1 MDRRIKTKGEK
12 IFQVFNI
19 LIMLLSSFIMIYPI
33 WHVLCAFFSDANLL
47 LKHKGALFLPKG
59 FSTAAYI
66 QVSKNPM
73 ILKSYAN
80 TIFIVV
86 FGVTVNIVLTSMTAY
101 VLSRKNVYFKKLL
114 TVLIIVTMYVSGGTI
129 PFYFLVKGIGLEN
142 SLWSVIL
149 PTAINTYNLIILKS
163 AFASIPDSMEES
175 ARLDGAGHMRI
186 LFSIILP
193 LARATVAVVLLYYA
207 VEHWNS
213 WFNAVLFLNDR
224 EKYPLQLILREI
236 LIQNDT
242 SSMAQGFSMSDQF
255 SIAESIKYA
264 VTIVATVPILCVYP
278 FLQKYF
284 ASGVMQGAVKG

>member
-1 MDRRIKTKGEK
+1 
-12 IFQVFNI
+12 
-19 LIMLLSSFIMIYPI
+19 
-33 WHVLCAFFSDANLL
+33 
-47 LKHKGALFLPKG
+47 
-59 FSTAAYI
+59 
-66 QVSKNPM
+66 
-73 ILKSYAN
+73 
-80 TIFIVV
+80 
-86 FGVTVNIVLTSMTAY
+86 
-101 VLSRKNVYFKKLL
+101 VLSRKNVYFKKLI
-114 TVLIIVTMYVSGGTI
+114 TVLIVVTMYVSGGTI
-129 PFYFLVKGIGLEN
+129 PFYFLVKGVGLED

-163 AFASIPDSMEES
+163 SFASIPDSMEES

-193 LARATVAVVLLYYA
+193 LARATVAVVVLYYA

-242 SSMAQGFSMSDQF
+242 SSMSRGVSMSDQF

>member
-33 WHVLCAFFSDANLL
+33 WHVLCASFSDAKLL

-149 PTAINTYNLIILKS
+149 PTAINSRQHGGIGTAGRRRTYADSVFHHLAAGKGNRGGCS
-163 AFASIPDSMEES
+163 ALLCGRALEFMVQCGSFSERQRKISS
-175 ARLDGAGHMRI
+175 AA
-186 LFSIILP
+186 
-193 LARATVAVVLLYYA
+193 Y
-207 VEHWNS
+207 
-213 WFNAVLFLNDR
+213 
-224 EKYPLQLILREI
+224 
-236 LIQNDT
+236 T
-242 SSMAQGFSMSDQF
+242 S
-255 SIAESIKYA
+255 
-264 VTIVATVPILCVYP
+264 
-278 FLQKYF
+278 
-284 ASGVMQGAVKG
+284 

>member
-1 MDRRIKTKGEK
+1 
-12 IFQVFNI
+12 
-19 LIMLLSSFIMIYPI
+19 IYPV
-33 WHVLCAFFSDANLL
+33 WHVLCASFSDANLL
-47 LKHKGALFLPKG
+47 MHHKGALFIPQG
-59 FSTAAYI
+59 FSSAAYV

-73 ILKSYAN
+73 ILKSYLN
-80 TIFIVV
+80 TIFIV
-86 FGVTVNIVLTSMTAY
+86 FAGVTINMALTSMTAY
-101 VLSRKNVYFKKLL
+101 VLSRKNVYFKKLI
-114 TVLIIVTMYVSGGTI
+114 TVLIVVTMYVSGGTI
-129 PFYFLVKGIGLEN
+129 PFYFLVKGVGLED

-163 AFASIPDSMEES
+163 SFASIPDSMEES

-193 LARATVAVVLLYYA
+193 LARATVAVVVLYYA

-242 SSMAQGFSMSDQF
+242 SSMSRGVSMSDQF